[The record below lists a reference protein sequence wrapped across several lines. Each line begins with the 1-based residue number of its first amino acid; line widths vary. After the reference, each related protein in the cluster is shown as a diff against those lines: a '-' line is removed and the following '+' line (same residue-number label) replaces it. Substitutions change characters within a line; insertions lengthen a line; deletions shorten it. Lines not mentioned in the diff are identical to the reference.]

1 MKLILTPM
9 LILRLLF
16 KPQEVFNSLSHT
28 RPSAGGVFF
37 GVAVWLIALPPVFA
51 YIGSVNFG
59 WRLGVGEPLMLP
71 AGTLV
76 LISLAYFL
84 LILIGFFVTALL
96 SRWMSYEYGARH
108 SIGIHFAMIT
118 VVGTPLVV
126 GSLVHL
132 YPHAFINVLVLV
144 PTVMW
149 SSYILYKGLPIV
161 LQTTPE
167 QGMLMASS
175 LIGFLLVAYVS
186 LLGITVMLWGSGIGP
201 SVGI

>member
-1 MKLILTPM
+1 MTQLLTPT

-16 KPQEVFNSLSHT
+16 KPNEVFNSLANT
-28 RPSAGGVFF
+28 RPSAGSVFF
-37 GVAVWLIALPPVFA
+37 GVALWQILLPPLFA
-51 YIGSVNFG
+51 FIGSVNFG
-59 WRLGVGEPLMLP
+59 WRLGAGEPLILP
-71 AGTLV
+71 RGTLA
-76 LISLAYFL
+76 LMSLTYFAL
-84 LILIGFFVTALL
+84 LLTGFFSSALI
-96 SRWMSYEYGARH
+96 SRWMSYEYDARH

-126 GSLVHL
+126 GSMAHL

-149 SSYILYKGLPIV
+149 SMYLLFKGVPVV

-167 QGMLMASS
+167 QGILMASS

-186 LLGITVMLWGSGIGP
+186 LLGITVLLWGAGLGP
-201 SVGI
+201 SMGI

>member
-1 MKLILTPM
+1 MPRIISPL

-16 KPQEVFNSLSHT
+16 KPNDVFESLAHT
-28 RPSAGGVFF
+28 RPSAGSVFF
-37 GVAVWLIALPPVFA
+37 GIALWLIALPPLFA

-71 AGTLV
+71 RGTLV
-76 LISLAYFL
+76 LISLAYFI
-84 LILIGFFVTALL
+84 LILVGFFCSALI

-132 YPHAFINVLVLV
+132 YPHAFINLLVLV

-149 SSYILYKGLPIV
+149 SMYLLYRGLPKV
-161 LQTTPE
+161 LQTTPQ

-186 LLGITVMLWGSGIGP
+186 LLGITVVLWSHGIGP

>member
-1 MKLILTPM
+1 MPRIFSPL

-16 KPQEVFNSLSHT
+16 KPNDVFENLAHQ
-28 RPSAGGVFF
+28 RPSPSGVFF
-37 GVAVWLIALPPVFA
+37 RVTLWLIALPPLFA
-51 YIGSVNFG
+51 YIGSANLG

-71 AGTLV
+71 RSTLV
-76 LISLAYFL
+76 LISLVYFV
-84 LILIGFFVTALL
+84 LILIGFFSSALI

-149 SSYILYKGLPIV
+149 SMYLLYRGLPKV
-161 LQTTPE
+161 LQTTPQ

-175 LIGFLLVAYVS
+175 LIGFLLVAFVS
-186 LLGITVMLWGSGIGP
+186 LLGITVVLWGIGLGP